1 MYIYELENDFFIII
15 KTYGN
20 IDLPL
25 RVICEGVV
33 EKTPCELTRKAP
45 ETKQKKI
52 VKLINVICGRIF
64 IADLI
69 PPNLQS
75 SLSSYPRATSPCLM
89 NSST

>member
-1 MYIYELENDFFIII
+1 MYMNCKMIFFIII

-45 ETKQKKI
+45 ETKQKKTRQTHQCYMRQN
-52 VKLINVICGRIF
+52 LYSRPNPSQPPIF
-64 IADLI
+64 
-69 PPNLQS
+69 
-75 SLSSYPRATSPCLM
+75 T
-89 NSST
+89 

>member
-1 MYIYELENDFFIII
+1 MYMNCKIIFFIII

-45 ETKQKKI
+45 ETKQKK
-52 VKLINVICGRIF
+52 
-64 IADLI
+64 
-69 PPNLQS
+69 S
-75 SLSSYPRATSPCLM
+75 S
-89 NSST
+89 NSSMLYVAESL